1 MTAAHLGEKQV
12 GGGAVGGSG
21 GGRRGHG
28 GVAEAEEP
36 AIDEAKALLA
46 TKKLRAAMKT
56 RGLEELQSAIAIAEA
71 ERVVDAAVL
80 DEAKDLVPELAPRIL
95 HAESEDTPSYTE
107 ANRFTQKYN
116 PLPQTLPA
124 RLNLSYPEAQI
135 SILKYI
141 FA

>member
-1 MTAAHLGEKQV
+1 MTACDDECTQSLTLARTRARTHTRHTHIPRS
-12 GGGAVGGSG
+12 AVSFAIVTS
-21 GGRRGHG
+21 GHG
-28 GVAEAEEP
+28 VVAEAEEP

-95 HAESEDTPSYTE
+95 HAESED
-107 ANRFTQKYN
+107 N
-116 PLPQTLPA
+116 P
-124 RLNLSYPEAQI
+124 
-135 SILKYI
+135 
-141 FA
+141 